1 MNEKN
6 RLPDEL
12 NLTRLRFYETDFK
25 ALDSG
30 LTEKEQAEWN
40 AIYASYRSSS
50 ILSGEIIGV
59 EGVPLPDG
67 EDEDGTDG
75 KKEMPCLTVV
85 QYRVKVLIPE
95 PFVWKEGDER
105 ETYVLGHMAGAKIDY
120 IITGVD
126 REGQCAVAS
135 RALAM
140 ERQRWHAHRVRGVQE
155 GDIVDCMVLA
165 VGASHLTLTTCGH
178 DLTLAQA
185 GLSYSYLGD
194 MRESY
199 YPGQKLKAKVM
210 AADEEGFAVSV
221 REAEPNPYIGAEFR
235 HPVGSTRIA
244 KITNKYTG
252 GIFGRLRDGCT
263 VVCRYA
269 QQFSDDQFEAGD
281 SVIVQIMQYSDDRQW
296 LRGKIKGKIR

>member
-25 ALDSG
+25 ALDYS

-85 QYRVKVLIPE
+85 QYRVKVLIPK

-105 ETYVLGHMAGAKIDY
+105 ET
-120 IITGVD
+120 
-126 REGQCAVAS
+126 
-135 RALAM
+135 
-140 ERQRWHAHRVRGVQE
+140 
-155 GDIVDCMVLA
+155 
-165 VGASHLTLTTCGH
+165 
-178 DLTLAQA
+178 
-185 GLSYSYLGD
+185 
-194 MRESY
+194 
-199 YPGQKLKAKVM
+199 
-210 AADEEGFAVSV
+210 
-221 REAEPNPYIGAEFR
+221 
-235 HPVGSTRIA
+235 
-244 KITNKYTG
+244 
-252 GIFGRLRDGCT
+252 
-263 VVCRYA
+263 
-269 QQFSDDQFEAGD
+269 
-281 SVIVQIMQYSDDRQW
+281 
-296 LRGKIKGKIR
+296 

>member
-25 ALDSG
+25 ALDYS

-165 VGASHLTLTTCGH
+165 VGASHLTLTTCGRAV
-178 DLTLAQA
+178 LF
-185 GLSYSYLGD
+185 LSWGYARKLLSWAKTESKGD
-194 MRESY
+194 GR
-199 YPGQKLKAKVM
+199 GR
-210 AADEEGFAVSV
+210 GGV
-221 REAEPNPYIGAEFR
+221 RGICTGGGAEPLYWRGVPASGGEHADCKNHKQVYRR
-235 HPVGSTRIA
+235 HIWTSA
-244 KITNKYTG
+244 
-252 GIFGRLRDGCT
+252 GRLHGGMQ
-263 VVCRYA
+263 VCAAVFRRP
-269 QQFSDDQFEAGD
+269 
-281 SVIVQIMQYSDDRQW
+281 V
-296 LRGKIKGKIR
+296 

>member
-25 ALDSG
+25 ALDYS

-126 REGQCAVAS
+126 CEGQCAVAS

-210 AADEEGFAVSV
+210 A
-221 REAEPNPYIGAEFR
+221 YIGAEFR
-235 HPVGSTRIA
+235 HPVGRTRIA

-252 GIFGRLRDGCT
+252 IFGRLRDGCT
-263 VVCRYA
+263 VICRYA

-281 SVIVQIMQYSDDRQW
+281 SVIVQSMEYSDDRQW